1 MVKTLSLNPVV
12 DIKVYI
18 SPMAA
23 PRRTFNEGLI
33 IGSSQ
38 VISTHERIR
47 QYTSVDDMLTDGF
60 ANDSPEVLAAQLY
73 FSASP
78 APTFLWIGRRN
89 TTASFTATCATAE
102 DSAVITPADILGIGI
117 GQVVTGVGIAADTK
131 VLSINNVAG
140 TVTLDKSA
148 TATGAAVELTFAEAV
163 ETCLQ
168 AVQACRAAGSDWYAC
183 TVLAA
188 VKADH
193 IAIAGYVETATPT
206 TTYMGTTQDT
216 DVPAGT
222 ASNVL
227 LTLKALEYSRT
238 FVEYSS
244 TCAYAAA
251 SALGVAMGL
260 NTGLANSAYTL
271 KFKQLVGVTAESLS
285 TTQVK
290 AVEDANGNVY
300 VNRGSYYNMLEE
312 GVMVNGQFF
321 DEIINLDMLTNA
333 IQLNV
338 MDLLYGTPKV
348 PQTDPGVT
356 QIIQAVNSACDDSV
370 TIGFLA
376 PGTWT
381 GQKVLNLNPGD
392 TLAKGY
398 LVQAPP
404 VSSQSRADREAR
416 KSPPIYCAVKEAGAI
431 HSVLIGVYV
440 NR

>member
-18 SPMAA
+18 SPTAA
-23 PRRTFNEGLI
+23 PRRSFNEGLI
-33 IGSSQ
+33 VGTSQ
-38 VISTHERIR
+38 VISTYERMR
-47 QYTSVDDMLTDGF
+47 QYTAVDDMLTDGF
-60 ANDSPEVLAAQLY
+60 PNDSLEVLAAQLY

-78 APTFLWIGRRN
+78 APTFLWVGRRN

-102 DSAVITPADILGIGI
+102 DSAVITPADRLGIGI
-117 GQVVTGVGIAADTK
+117 GQTVTGAGIPAATK
-131 VLSINNVAG
+131 VLSIDTVAG
-140 TVTLDKSA
+140 TVTLDKQA

-168 AVQACRAAGSDWYAC
+168 AVQACRAKGSDWYAS
-183 TVLAA
+183 TVLGAA
-188 VKADH
+188 KDDH
-193 IAIAGYVETATPT
+193 LAIAAYVESATPT
-206 TTYMGTTQDT
+206 TVYMGTTQDA
-216 DVPAGT
+216 DVPSGT
-222 ASNVL
+222 AGNVL
-227 LTLKALEYSRT
+227 LTLQALEYSRT
-238 FVEYSS
+238 FVQYSS

-251 SALGVAMGL
+251 SAMGDAMGL

-271 KFKQLVGVTAESLS
+271 KFKQEVGVTAESLDA
-285 TTQVK
+285 TQVK
-290 AVEDANGNVY
+290 AIKDANGNVY
-300 VNRGSYYNMLEE
+300 VNRGTYYNMLEE

-321 DEIINLDMLTNA
+321 DEIINLDMLTND

-338 MDLLYGTPKV
+338 MDLLYGTPKI
-348 PQTDPGVT
+348 PQTDPSVT
-356 QIIQAVNSACDDSV
+356 QIIHAVNEACDDSV

-392 TLAKGY
+392 TLNKGY